1 MPLTLAGMSH
11 AQAMNLFRSSQAAPQ
26 SRLVRDY
33 CATVPAAGPG
43 LQRARIYEFPWG
55 FVAET
60 GASGSWL
67 IWNLYVERA
76 WRTGTGPG
84 AKCFEAAHTH
94 FIAAEMAQ
102 FVDPKTRR
110 RLQLTY
116 TNGHASHSDASYACM
131 VPSMTVA
138 ARIWV
143 AERLLDQL
151 WPRAIGQEHALKNGC
166 TSTG

>member
-60 GASGSWL
+60 GAIGSWL
-67 IWNLYVERA
+67 IWNLHVIRA
-76 WRTGTGPG
+76 WETGTGPEG
-84 AKCFEAAHTH
+84 ECFEAAHTH
-94 FIAAEMAQ
+94 FIATEMSQ
-102 FVDPKTRR
+102 LVDPKTRR

-116 TNGHASHSDASYACM
+116 TNRNASHSDASYACM
-131 VPSMTVA
+131 VPSMTVV
-138 ARIWV
+138 ARAWV

-151 WPRAIGQEHALKNGC
+151 WPRAIGQVREKQKNC
-166 TSTG
+166 TKPG